1 VDPAVAPDESF
12 MIFGSSRAP
21 ANSIDLFIVHRE
33 GSGWGVPIHLGDEIN
48 SPLSDAEP
56 RLSPDQQTLYFSSNR
71 VVPVDFPR
79 DRGQA
84 RRDVERIESWDIGQY
99 NVWRVPL
106 APWLG
111 HDRSDQS
118 GN

>member
-12 MIFGSSRAP
+12 MIFGSSRAA
-21 ANSIDLFIVHRE
+21 ANSID
-33 GSGWGVPIHLGDEIN
+33 
-48 SPLSDAEP
+48 
-56 RLSPDQQTLYFSSNR
+56 
-71 VVPVDFPR
+71 
-79 DRGQA
+79 QA
-84 RRDVERIESWDIGQY
+84 RRDVERIESWDNGQY